1 MGLSSRLLR
10 APRPQTFL
18 FTLPLSAGASL
29 ITLSLVL
36 NKLSGF
42 YGILALLTG
51 YHLSSFQLSMYIYS
65 LACLGVILVLSKHI
79 KTNSPFHCLALAWL
93 YVLDSLVNALYTA
106 AFAVTWFLVLMG
118 KGDKAPGSDMI
129 KDTGGFADPKHNVS
143 SVDVVAAP
151 NTDGAV
157 PGQGAVANATP
168 ADAPHVGAE
177 SSGILDNQSMNSIGV
192 IVALWTIRAY
202 FCLVM
207 LSWARFVLRQH
218 IAVVSVRSGQ
228 YSNASKGLADDPFA
242 ESKPEGQGWKGKLG
256 RFMIALGRTY
266 FLGADGDSDDENW
279 VQSVGRKFGSHK
291 HVAGHEVD
299 AAATGN
305 GIALQKVTG
314 NVGPAER
321 ERRRRSGTGPP
332 LPEVQ
337 AQAASM
343 QSGKGEDGNGLSLK
357 VPSE

>member
-1 MGLSSRLLR
+1 
-10 APRPQTFL
+10 
-18 FTLPLSAGASL
+18 
-29 ITLSLVL
+29 
-36 NKLSGF
+36 
-42 YGILALLTG
+42 
-51 YHLSSFQLSMYIYS
+51 MYIYS
-65 LACLGVILVLSKHI
+65 LACLAITVILSKHI

-93 YVLDSLVNALYTA
+93 YVLDSLINALYTA

-118 KGDKAPGSDMI
+118 KGGNAPGSDTM
-129 KDTGGFADPKHNVS
+129 KDTGGFTDPKHNVS

-157 PGQGAVANATP
+157 PGQEAVADATP
-168 ADAPHVGAE
+168 ASAPHVGSEA
-177 SSGILDNQSMNSIGV
+177 SGILDNQSMNSIGV
-192 IVALWTIRAY
+192 IVVLWTIRAY

-207 LSWARFVLRQH
+207 LSWARSVVRQH

-242 ESKPEGQGWKGKLG
+242 EGKAEGQGWKGKLG
-256 RFMIALGRTY
+256 RFMISLGRTY
-266 FLGADGDSDDENW
+266 FLGADGDADDESW

-299 AAATGN
+299 AATTGN
-305 GIALQKVTG
+305 GIALQKVTDAR
-314 NVGPAER
+314 PTER

-337 AQAASM
+337 AQAAAL
-343 QSGKGEDGNGLSLK
+343 QSQGGKDDEGNGSLK
-357 VPSE
+357 VPGQ